1 MTVTAVAREDD
12 RGRAPSRAPFGAQN
26 RQRLIDEF
34 LTTSTDNPLPPLWE
48 SVYRL
53 LLWVDKTNGLG
64 HCYESD
70 KCQPGKPW
78 HQRSLRIHDWLA
90 RSLVCAPAD
99 VGARIDWLFRRTADE
114 YADEIL
120 RKQQALLRRAG
131 AQRAEY
137 ASRGFPEPGEDP
149 AIMAIIREILGP
161 RLMEEPTRH
170 EWEVMTQRI
179 REVIAVENK
188 RKNLVGEGFEDVLA
202 ALLKRA
208 SNASSFDVT
217 ARARHCTRFPDSPI
231 RGSGKKSTR
240 STWL

>member
-1 MTVTAVAREDD
+1 M
-12 RGRAPSRAPFGAQN
+12 
-26 RQRLIDEF
+26 
-34 LTTSTDNPLPPLWE
+34 
-48 SVYRL
+48 
-53 LLWVDKTNGLG
+53 
-64 HCYESD
+64 
-70 KCQPGKPW
+70 
-78 HQRSLRIHDWLA
+78 
-90 RSLVCAPAD
+90 
-99 VGARIDWLFRRTADE
+99 
-114 YADEIL
+114 
-120 RKQQALLRRAG
+120 RKQQALLRRAS

-161 RLMEEPTRH
+161 RLLEEPTRH
-170 EWEVMTQRI
+170 EWVVMTQRI

-231 RGSGKKSTR
+231 LGDRHAGCR
-240 STWL
+240 PQICR